1 MEKYMILKYKYHS
14 DSGLLEAYR
23 SYTLAQNNSLSDT
36 VVITST
42 ASDAERYNYCLE
54 FICYNSKSIPKA
66 QYISPILNYADGG
79 ISFTVPNNLT
89 EFRGHVDMQLTGY
102 DPDDN
107 SIVFKSV
114 SKNCKAFDVEGSLC
128 VLEKD
133 LNETPNVFT
142 EVLKQLEDLRKIHQ
156 DIIDEAMKQFGSQFF
171 EKVEKIKW
179 YTVKYYDNG
188 KLIEEKLTLVG
199 SKLTPPQF
207 TLPEGCVLV
216 GGWYNPATE
225 RIWNLDEDTIE
236 GDTQLY
242 LNYMTDDVVIS
253 QGAVTSL
260 GKHIGS
266 HIYVPEYYDG
276 YKVVGLAKSVSADI
290 PRECHIHLG
299 NNLVDFSQCEAL
311 MLDSNVCGI
320 YFPANNTEC
329 ISKDGYLFADYNGE
343 HILVFAPRA
352 EALRI
357 ESGCTAINTYAIA
370 HNARLRYLLL
380 PDSIQFFSAYSI
392 VNTGLEELT
401 IPPNILSITDYS
413 VFNNYNLKRVILNAD
428 ISDMITDRTFISED
442 LKGNVTRP
450 VLYAQPQHYAKYKA
464 LNLAYEIRVIGQ
476 EYFEEKFAP
485 KGE

>member
-66 QYISPILNYADGG
+66 QYISPILNYADGR

-133 LNETPNVFT
+133 LNDTPNVFT

-179 YTVKYYDNG
+179 HTVKYYDNG
-188 KLIEEKLTLVG
+188 KLLEEKLTLAG
-199 SKLTPPQF
+199 AKLTPPQYA
-207 TLPEGCVLV
+207 LPENCVLV
-216 GGWYNPATE
+216 GGWYNPDTE
-225 RIWNLDEDTIE
+225 RIWNMDEDTVE

-242 LNYMTDDVVIS
+242 LNYMTDDIVIS
-253 QGAVTSL
+253 QGKVTSL
-260 GKHIGS
+260 GKHVGA
-266 HIYVPEYYDG
+266 HIYIPEFYEG
-276 YKVVGLAKSVSADI
+276 HKVVGFEQVISADI
-290 PRECHIHLG
+290 PRGCHIHLG
-299 NNLVDFSQCEAL
+299 NNLLDLSQCEAL

-352 EALRI
+352 EVLRI

-370 HNARLRYLLL
+370 NNANLKYLII
-380 PDSIQFFSAYSI
+380 PDSVGFFSAYGI
-392 VNTGLEELT
+392 ANTGLEELT
-401 IPPNILSITDYS
+401 LPPNIFSIGDYS
-413 VFNNYNLKRVILNAD
+413 VYNNFNLKRVILNAD
-428 ISDMITDRTFISED
+428 ISDMISDSTFISED

-450 VLYAQPQHYAKYKA
+450 TLLVQPQHYANYKA
-464 LNLAYEIRVIGQ
+464 LNLAYDIQVMGQ
-476 EYFEEKFAP
+476 EYFEEKFVQ

>member
-1 MEKYMILKYKYHS
+1 MILKYKYHS
-14 DSGLLEAYR
+14 ESGLLEAYR

-107 SIVFKSV
+107 SIVFKSIN
-114 SKNCKAFDVEGSLC
+114 KNCKAFDVEGSLC

-156 DIIDEAMKQFGSQFF
+156 DIIDEAMKQFGNQFL
-171 EKVEKIKW
+171 EKVEKFKW

-188 KLIEEKLTLVG
+188 KLIEEKLTLSG
-199 SKLTPPQF
+199 AKLTPPQY
-207 TLPEGCVLV
+207 TLPQYCVLV

-225 RIWNLDEDTIE
+225 RIWNLDEDTVE
-236 GDTQLY
+236 GDMELH

-253 QGAVTSL
+253 KGTITSF
-260 GKHIGS
+260 GKHTDS

-276 YKVVGLAKSVSADI
+276 YKVTALGQITFSGI
-290 PRECHIHLG
+290 PSGCHIHFG
-299 NNLVDFSQCEAL
+299 NNLADFEQCEIL
-311 MLDSNVCGI
+311 MFSSNVCGI
-320 YFPANNTEC
+320 YFPDNHPQC
-329 ISKDGYLFADYNGE
+329 ISKDGYLYVNSEGE
-343 HILVFAPRA
+343 KFLIFAPRA
-352 EALRI
+352 DLIRI
-357 ESGCTAINTYAIA
+357 ENGCTVINTYAIT
-370 HNARLRYLLL
+370 NNTSLVNLIL
-380 PDSIQFFSAYSI
+380 PDSIGFLSAYCIIES
-392 VNTGLEELT
+392 NLEELT
-401 IPPNILSITDYS
+401 LPANILSIEDYS
-413 VFNNYNLKRVILNAD
+413 VYNNFNLKRVIIKGD
-428 ISDMITDRTFISED
+428 ISYMLTDRTFISED
-442 LKGNVTRP
+442 YNGNATRP
-450 VLYAQPQHYAKYKA
+450 TLYVQPQHYAKYKA
-464 LNLAYEIRVIGQ
+464 LNLAYDIRVI
-476 EYFEEKFAP
+476 
-485 KGE
+485 